1 MASAPLRLLTLRRSC
16 ENELLVLVLFFDLLF
31 PYGVGL
37 HLADSLLDECDL
49 LVIDRAIV
57 LVLEDDGGKVF
68 LVDTRLFHIYDY
80 KVIRGAR
87 VEQGRQVLDQ
97 VLVRVCHVLGAKHVA
112 KERFEFGNFQEEL
125 VDEGSR

>member
-1 MASAPLRLLTLRRSC
+1 MTPLRLLTLRRSRDY
-16 ENELLVLVLFFDLLF
+16 ELLILILFFDLLL

-68 LVDTRLFHIYDY
+68 LVDTRLFHIYY
-80 KVIRGAR
+80 NKVIRGAG
-87 VEQGRQVLDQ
+87 VKQGR
-97 VLVRVCHVLGAKHVA
+97 
-112 KERFEFGNFQEEL
+112 
-125 VDEGSR
+125 